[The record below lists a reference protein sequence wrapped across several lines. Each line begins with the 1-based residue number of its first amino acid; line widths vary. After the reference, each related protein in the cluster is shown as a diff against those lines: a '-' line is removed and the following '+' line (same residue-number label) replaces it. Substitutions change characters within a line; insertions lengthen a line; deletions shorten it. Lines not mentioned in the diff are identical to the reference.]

1 MRTAPIVARCLPA
14 VLLGLHA
21 LFAASCASEPV
32 VEVVLEDPLE
42 LRSSATFAQLIVF
55 EGGCPDREKTAAG
68 DVSGNRWM
76 QSIKASGNFNEIG
89 NLEKAKYGFS
99 AILRN
104 DRCGVMGFGCTPVD
118 LSHHR
123 HITIAV
129 NELVNPPR
137 GSCEADETCNNS
149 ACVPGSA
156 GEGGVDVDSGPL
168 SCDLELIAAGKFDAP
183 EETGT
188 LFSGPAVVA
197 TPTGFVVMYRE
208 ATASGT
214 EPRGV
219 RLKISDEGVATP
231 TYIPLPACEEDIT
244 SDGIGAAWNQNF
256 GAGLMAVSLPPC
268 GTENPSPR
276 LHVSN
281 FDRDGKTLAEYTYD
295 VPSRLL
301 LSPVKSLAPS
311 PGTNN
316 FLAAA
321 MTGDAPFLYVF
332 DGLSVQQ
339 DPAPQEIHK
348 GNGTVTFTQIATA
361 DTTRTTLTD
370 SDLEG
375 GKLIVTVADTGSGGT
390 STLSFTRTN
399 VTSLFAWGDRA
410 ALIQPSSS
418 LLAWHAFELG
428 AKETVADGTLTGGP
442 YTAMDVSQ
450 LHDYLLIAGAQAG
463 SITVFRLDD
472 ANGEFA
478 STSTFQTKL
487 SSSFGG
493 VSLQEFKGERVAIAA
508 ARGRVV
514 VTWLTSTAPIAGTT
528 TAPGGFAVLGC
539 DG

>member
-1 MRTAPIVARCLPA
+1 MRTAPIAARCLPA
-14 VLLGLHA
+14 A
-21 LFAASCASEPV
+21 LFGLLATSCSSPPV

-42 LRSSATFAQLIVF
+42 LRSKATFAQLIVF
-55 EGGCPDREKTAAG
+55 EGGCPDREKLAAG

-76 QSIKASGNFNEIG
+76 QSIKVAGNFNEIG
-89 NLEKAKYGFS
+89 NLEKAQYGFS

-123 HITIAV
+123 HVTVAV

-137 GSCEADETCNNS
+137 GSCEANETCNNS
-149 ACVPGSA
+149 VCVTGSP
-156 GEGGVDVDSGPL
+156 GEGGVEDVDAGPL
-168 SCDLELIAAGKFDAP
+168 TCELELIAAGKFDAP
-183 EETGT
+183 TVAGT
-188 LFSGPAVVA
+188 LFTGPAVVA
-197 TPTGFVVMYRE
+197 TPAGFVIMYRE
-208 ATASGT
+208 ATPSGT
-214 EPRGV
+214 DPRGV
-219 RLKISDEGVATP
+219 RLKITDEGDATR
-231 TYIPLPACEEDIT
+231 TNITLPACEQDVT

-256 GAGLMAVSLPPC
+256 GAGLMAVSLPVC
-268 GTENPSPR
+268 GTEKPSPR

-295 VPSRLL
+295 LPSRVI
-301 LSPVKSLAPS
+301 LSPVKSMAAS
-311 PGTNN
+311 PGNNN

-321 MTGDAPFLYVF
+321 MAGDAPFLYVF

-348 GNGTVTFTQIATA
+348 GNGAVTFTQIATA
-361 DTTRTTLTD
+361 TSTRATLTD

-375 GKLIVTVADTGSGGT
+375 GKLIVTVADTGSGNSSTT
-390 STLSFTRTN
+390 SFSRTN
-399 VTSLFAWGDRA
+399 VTSLVAWGDRA
-410 ALIQPSSS
+410 ALIQPSSA
-418 LLAWHAFELG
+418 LLAWHVFTKAG
-428 AKETVADGTLTGGP
+428 ATVKDGTLTGGP
-442 YTAMDVSQ
+442 YTAMDVAQ
-450 LHDYLLIAGAQAG
+450 LHDYLLVAGAQAG

-472 ANGEFA
+472 ANGTLS

-493 VSLQEFKGERVAIAA
+493 VSLQDFKGERVAIAA

-514 VTWLTSTAPIAGTT
+514 VTWITSTATIAGTT
-528 TAPGGFAVLGC
+528 TAPGGYAVLGC